1 MEEDEVEVEVVEG
14 AEGAGAP
21 VQMFF
26 ERSLSVRATPAACHV
41 VSCLYLVEIDNEEIL
56 VRNGAA

>member
-1 MEEDEVEVEVVEG
+1 MEMV
-14 AEGAGAP
+14 EGAGAP